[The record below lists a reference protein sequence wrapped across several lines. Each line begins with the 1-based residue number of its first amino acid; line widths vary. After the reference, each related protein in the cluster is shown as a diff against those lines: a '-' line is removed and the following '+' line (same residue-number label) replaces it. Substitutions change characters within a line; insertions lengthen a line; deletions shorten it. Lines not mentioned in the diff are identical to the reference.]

1 MQTENKNTEAI
12 LVLERQIY
20 NYQRANAELQTSL
33 GERSLMQKYGLYL
46 LLVGWFLALEF
57 MKNWMGFFVEITDVA
72 YIPIVIVFAVL
83 LVLEYRRDKRRR
95 ETMEQIK
102 ENRHRCNELRQQI
115 ETLRGRMCSV
125 LKKCT
130 CCGIVCWD
138 MVRKGIGYR
147 DDGEYRDYITGIAQM
162 ASGRVSSGGRP
173 G

>member
-83 LVLEYRRDKRRR
+83 LV
-95 ETMEQIK
+95 
-102 ENRHRCNELRQQI
+102 
-115 ETLRGRMCSV
+115 
-125 LKKCT
+125 
-130 CCGIVCWD
+130 CWNT
-138 MVRKGIGYR
+138 VAPKG
-147 DDGEYRDYITGIAQM
+147 
-162 ASGRVSSGGRP
+162 GGRRWNRLRRT
-173 G
+173 GTDAMNSGSRLRHSEGECDQY

>member
-1 MQTENKNTEAI
+1 MVEMTAEGRITVQTENKNTEAI

-83 LVLEYRRDKRRR
+83 LVLEYRRAKRRR

-115 ETLRGRMCSV
+115 ETLRGRM
-125 LKKCT
+125 
-130 CCGIVCWD
+130 
-138 MVRKGIGYR
+138 
-147 DDGEYRDYITGIAQM
+147 
-162 ASGRVSSGGRP
+162 
-173 G
+173 